1 MEFPGTVK
9 VYEPPREPR
18 PFFIAFLR
26 TPIYMS
32 SDARPTL
39 ILGSSSPYRRE
50 LLARLQIPF
59 EVATPDIDE
68 TPLPGERPDATAL
81 RLSRLKAEAIAARHP
96 GALVIGSDQVC
107 TLDGMQIGKP
117 GTQEKALAQLQ
128 LMRGNTVTF
137 HSALCLLDSRTGVA
151 QLSDVQTLV
160 TFRDLTDAELDAYL
174 RIETPYDCAGS
185 AKAEGLGI
193 ALLSRVE
200 SDDPTALIG
209 LPLIALTG
217 MLRQAGYPFFGA

>member
-1 MEFPGTVK
+1 MP
-9 VYEPPREPR
+9 
-18 PFFIAFLR
+18 
-26 TPIYMS
+26 
-32 SDARPTL
+32 SDARPAL

-50 LLARLQIPF
+50 LLSRLRIPF

-68 TPLPGERPDATAL
+68 TPAAGERPADTAL

-96 GALVIGSDQVC
+96 GALIIGSDQVC
-107 TLDGMQIGKP
+107 TLGDDQQIGKP
-117 GTQEKALAQLQ
+117 GSHEKALAQLQ
-128 LMRGNTVTF
+128 AMRGKTVTF

-151 QLSDVQTLV
+151 QLADILTRA
-160 TFRDLTDAELDAYL
+160 TFRDLSDAELDAYL
-174 RIETPYDCAGS
+174 RLETPYDCAGS

-193 ALLSRVE
+193 ALLSRIE

-217 MLRQAGYPFFGA
+217 MLRHAGYPFFGA

>member
-1 MEFPGTVK
+1 
-9 VYEPPREPR
+9 
-18 PFFIAFLR
+18 
-26 TPIYMS
+26 MS
-32 SDARPTL
+32 SDNLPTL

-50 LLARLQIPF
+50 LLARLRIPF
-59 EVATPDIDE
+59 QIATPDIDE
-68 TPLPGERPDATAL
+68 APLAGERPEATAL

-107 TLDGMQIGKP
+107 TLDDMQIGKP
-117 GTQEKALAQLQ
+117 GNHENALAQLQ
-128 LMRGNTVTF
+128 LMRGRTVTF
-137 HSALCLLDSRTGVA
+137 HSALCLLDSRSGVA
-151 QLSDVQTLV
+151 QLADVQTRA
-160 TFRDLTDAELDAYL
+160 TFRDLSDAELDAYL

-217 MLRQAGYPFFGA
+217 MLRQTRYPFFGA

>member
-1 MEFPGTVK
+1 MMP
-9 VYEPPREPR
+9 
-18 PFFIAFLR
+18 
-26 TPIYMS
+26 
-32 SDARPTL
+32 SDARPAL

-50 LLARLQIPF
+50 LLSRLRIPF

-68 TPLPGERPDATAL
+68 TPLAGERPDATAL

-107 TLDGMQIGKP
+107 TLDDMQIGKP
-117 GTQEKALAQLQ
+117 GSHDKALAQLQ
-128 LMRGNTVTF
+128 QMRGRTVTF
-137 HSALCLLDSRTGVA
+137 HSALCLLDSRSGEA
-151 QLSDVQTLV
+151 QLADVRTHA
-160 TFRDLTDAELDAYL
+160 TFRNLSDAELDAYL
-174 RIETPYDCAGS
+174 RLETPYDCAGS

-217 MLRQAGYPFFGA
+217 MLRHAGYPFFGA

>member
-1 MEFPGTVK
+1 
-9 VYEPPREPR
+9 
-18 PFFIAFLR
+18 
-26 TPIYMS
+26 MS
-32 SDARPTL
+32 SDARPPL
-39 ILGSSSPYRRE
+39 ILGSSSPYRRD
-50 LLARLQIPF
+50 LLARLRIPF

-68 TPLPGERPDATAL
+68 TPLPGERAEATAL

-96 GALVIGSDQVC
+96 GALIIGSDQVC
-107 TLDGMQIGKP
+107 TLDGAQIGKP
-117 GTQEKALAQLQ
+117 GTHDKALAQLQ
-128 LMRGNTVTF
+128 RMRGRSVTF

-151 QLSDVQTLV
+151 QLADVQTHV
-160 TFRDLTDAELDAYL
+160 TFRDLSDAELNAYL
-174 RIETPYDCAGS
+174 HTETPYDCAGS

-217 MLRQAGYPFFGA
+217 MLRQVGYPFFGV